1 MEHPPPTD
9 LPLGLRERKKAKT
22 RAAIQEHALRLFREQ
37 GYSQTTVEQ
46 IAAAAEV
53 SPSTF
58 FRYFPTKEDVVL
70 FDATDPLIM
79 DRLAGEPPEVGAI
92 EALRRAMHA
101 VYDGFTPEEMAREME
116 RQRLVTGVPELR
128 ARALSQFA
136 DAMGYLNDVLATR
149 MGRRPDD
156 PAVRVFC
163 GALVGTIIG
172 QYLAFGGADFRD
184 MLTHIDDALTLLQ
197 EGFGRLDA

>member
-1 MEHPPPTD
+1 MEYSSSID

-70 FDATDPLIM
+70 FDATDPVMLEKM
-79 DRLAGEPPEVGAI
+79 MSQPPGVGVL
-92 EALRRAMHA
+92 EGMRRTLHE
-101 VYDGFTPEEMAREME
+101 VYDDFTPEQTEREME
-116 RQRLVTGVPELR
+116 RQRLVFTVPELR
-128 ARALSQFA
+128 ARSVLMFA
-136 DAMGYLNDVLATR
+136 ETIDYVKDAMAER
-149 MGRRPDD
+149 MGRPSDD
-156 PAVRVFC
+156 PYVRMFC
-163 GALVGTIIG
+163 GALMGAIMG
-172 QYLAFGGADFRD
+172 QYLAFGGEDLPE
-184 MLTHIDDALTLLQ
+184 MLAHIDDALVLL
-197 EGFGRLDA
+197 EKGFGP